1 MFIAENLA
9 AVKARIE
16 VALRRAGRPAG
27 SVTLVAVSKTFPP
40 AAVREA
46 YAAGQRHFGE
56 NRVQEF
62 DAKRKELEL
71 PDTGE
76 SKARYSLE
84 GAVWHLIG
92 HLQTNKAARASRIFQ
107 VIHTVDSARLAR
119 RLNEVRAGHPDRLPV
134 LIEVKLSEEP
144 AKTGVEESQVEKL
157 AEEIRRLERLE
168 LRGLMT
174 MPPWSEDPERSR
186 PYFRRL
192 REIGQRLGTPELS
205 MGMTNDFEAAIEEGA
220 TIVRVGTAI
229 FGKRKPVAIE

>member
-9 AVKARIE
+9 AVKARLE
-16 VALRRAGRPAG
+16 AALRRAGRPAG
-27 SVTLVAVSKTFPP
+27 SVTLVAVTKTFPP
-40 AAVREA
+40 AMVREA

-62 DAKRKELEL
+62 EAKRKELES
-71 PDTGE
+71 PD
-76 SKARYSLE
+76 
-84 GAVWHLIG
+84 AVWHLIG
-92 HLQTNKAARASRIFQ
+92 HVQTNKADRAAKIFDLIQ
-107 VIHTVDSARLAR
+107 TVDSVRLAR
-119 RLNEVRAGHPDRLPV
+119 RLNEARAGQPGRLPV

-144 AKTGVEESQVEKL
+144 AKTGVEESQVAGL

-192 REIGQRLGTPELS
+192 REIGQRLGTPDLS

-229 FGKRKPVAIE
+229 FGKRKPV